1 MEEAQRLFKEAPTT
15 MVITH
20 EDPKLVLVLD
30 DGRQRNL
37 YTDNRKETE
46 GVGEVRTK
54 WDHERIVTATKFGER
69 VKALET
75 YQLAADRRQ
84 LLVNVKMEMSMMGQ
98 TRAVEVRRVYD
109 PPPN

>member
-1 MEEAQRLFKEAPTT
+1 VALKTNFGRGDDESIKRSGSEAGVGSRRWSSG
-15 MVITH
+15 
-20 EDPKLVLVLD
+20 KLS
-30 DGRQRNL
+30 
-37 YTDNRKETE
+37 TDNRKETE

-54 WDHERIVTATKFGER
+54 WDHERIVTATTFGER
-69 VKALET
+69 VKVLET
-75 YQLAADRRQ
+75 YQLAADRGQ